1 MWDEKKA
8 QNLPCLVGWNLS
20 GDDMNGP
27 KWVNDRDEVRQG
39 VSSDDRK
46 QRDNGNRAITITCY
60 T

>member
-1 MWDEKKA
+1 
-8 QNLPCLVGWNLS
+8 
-20 GDDMNGP
+20 MNGP